1 MSRSHPEVKLHCLAL
16 IADLGVPPDSNI
28 LQKIAEAVS
37 GDKMLRA
44 ALAAVRVRLCQPQN
58 DDVATLLAVLR
69 KPFGPMKAQL
79 LMVEALAARDELDGE
94 DFNLALRIVAQNE
107 QTKAVVPNLRYVLC
121 LGHGSRGR
129 ENLLSHL
136 QQAELVL
143 AREQLAAALSNGLT
157 DDDKL
162 WPQVVK
168 VAEAMVVSEQGS
180 PEARPVG
187 VSLLLQAGDRAKAAR
202 KRVAERL
209 FKSKD
214 EREVII
220 AMHVVTIDGKAVDF
234 LGELATAMKSDNPE
248 VRSSTLLALGM
259 NQVKVNAERDPI
271 PLLLAGLQD
280 SDREVQLAALT
291 ATVRQLKW
299 GTGLAD
305 VKTAENL
312 IAPLLLFLKREDDAR
327 QIKWAAV
334 VLEQLTHGDFQT
346 PGNPPRKDG
355 CLVTDQDEWWT
366 TYANLVKKAAARY
379 ALNRQKDV
387 L

>member
-136 QQAELVL
+136 QD
-143 AREQLAAALSNGLT
+143 RKS
-157 DDDKL
+157 
-162 WPQVVK
+162 VV
-168 VAEAMVVSEQGS
+168 
-180 PEARPVG
+180 
-187 VSLLLQAGDRAKAAR
+187 
-202 KRVAERL
+202 
-209 FKSKD
+209 
-214 EREVII
+214 
-220 AMHVVTIDGKAVDF
+220 
-234 LGELATAMKSDNPE
+234 
-248 VRSSTLLALGM
+248 
-259 NQVKVNAERDPI
+259 
-271 PLLLAGLQD
+271 
-280 SDREVQLAALT
+280 
-291 ATVRQLKW
+291 
-299 GTGLAD
+299 
-305 VKTAENL
+305 
-312 IAPLLLFLKREDDAR
+312 
-327 QIKWAAV
+327 
-334 VLEQLTHGDFQT
+334 
-346 PGNPPRKDG
+346 
-355 CLVTDQDEWWT
+355 
-366 TYANLVKKAAARY
+366 
-379 ALNRQKDV
+379 
-387 L
+387 